1 MAGLFDTL
9 GTATRGL
16 QVVQSGIATTGHNI
30 ANADTPGYTRQRSV
44 IEASLPQMT
53 NAGAIGTGVE
63 QISVERILDRFVA
76 ERLVRET
83 SRQATLD
90 TEASI
95 YRQLESVVT
104 SQDGEG
110 LTGDLT
116 SFFDSLHDLSNA
128 IGLGQEAE
136 RAQLLAAGQSLVDSI
151 HRHDTQL
158 RELQQGANRGIS
170 SLLADVNAISAEIAS
185 LNQKIAAAEVM
196 APANDLRDQ
205 REQLVLSLAEKV
217 DISLVTDNQG
227 MLSVRISGGLPL
239 VDKDLAAR
247 LDAVVDPA
255 DPNPFDPSFVQVHY
269 TGAGSSFDATALLRG
284 GELGGL
290 IDARDAILAGAIREL
305 DAFAYSVSESFN
317 ALHRGGLGLVDG
329 AAHDFFADLSGLP
342 SVNDAARNFGLSA
355 DIDPTQGGTI
365 RNIAAGSVANPV
377 TGGPEAALGDTT
389 WVVEQLNKL
398 RTANVP
404 TYLAGDV
411 PGTPTGAATSL
422 VNSLGR
428 WIGDIG
434 QGARSA
440 ERSLA
445 QQDSVLAAVRNRR
458 DEVSGVSIDEEVA
471 ELVKLQ
477 ASFQANA
484 KVLSTISTMLDDLF
498 AAL

>member
-9 GTATRGL
+9 GTAARGL
-16 QVVQSGIATTGHNI
+16 KVVQSGIATTGHNI
-30 ANADTPGYTRQRSV
+30 ANADTPGYTRQRS
-44 IEASLPQMT
+44 ILEASLPQMT

-76 ERLVRET
+76 ERMVRET

-90 TEASI
+90 TKASV

-104 SQDGEG
+104 SQEGEG
-110 LTGDLT
+110 LAGDLT
-116 SFFDSLHDLSNA
+116 SFFDALDDLSNA
-128 IGLGQEAE
+128 IAPGQEAE
-136 RAQLLAAGQSLVDSI
+136 RAQLVAAGQSLVDSI
-151 HRHDTQL
+151 GRYDSQL
-158 RELQQGANRGIS
+158 RELQRGADRGIS
-170 SLLADVNAISAEIAS
+170 GILSEVNAISAEIAS
-185 LNQKIAAAEVM
+185 LNQKIAVAEVT

-205 REQLVLSLAEKV
+205 RDQLVLSLAEKV
-217 DISLVTDNQG
+217 DIALVTDNQG

-247 LDAVVDPA
+247 LEAVVDPA

-269 TGAGSSFDATALLRG
+269 DGAGSSFDATALLRG

-290 IDARDAILAGAIREL
+290 IEARDSILGGAIREL
-305 DAFAYSVSESFN
+305 DAFAYSVAESFN
-317 ALHRGGLGLVDG
+317 AVHRGGLGLVDG
-329 AAHDFFADLSGLP
+329 AAHDFFADLTGQP
-342 SVNDAARNFGLSA
+342 SVNDAARNFALSA
-355 DIDPTQGGTI
+355 DIDPAQGGTI
-365 RNIAAGSVANPV
+365 RNIAAGAVANPV
-377 TGGPEAALGDTT
+377 TGGPEAAAGDTA
-389 WVVEQLNKL
+389 WVRDQLKAL
-398 RTANVP
+398 RTASVAS
-404 TYLAGDV
+404 YLAGDV
-411 PGTPTGAATSL
+411 PGTPTGTSTTL
-422 VNSLGR
+422 VSSLGR

-434 QGARSA
+434 QGAQSA

-484 KVLSTISTMLDDLF
+484 KVLSTITTMLDDLF

>member
-53 NAGAIGTGVE
+53 GAGAIGTGVE
-63 QISVERILDRFVA
+63 QISVERIFDRFVA

-90 TEASI
+90 TQASI

-104 SQDGEG
+104 SQEGEG
-110 LTGDLT
+110 LAGDLT
-116 SFFDSLHDLSNA
+116 SFFDALDDLSNA
-128 IGLGQEAE
+128 IAPGQEAE
-136 RAQLLAAGQSLVDSI
+136 RTQLVAAGQSLVDSI
-151 HRHDTQL
+151 HRYDTQL
-158 RELQQGANRGIS
+158 RELQSAADRGIS
-170 SLLADVNAISAEIAS
+170 GLLSEVNAISAEIAA
-185 LNQKIAAAEVM
+185 LNQKIAAAEVT

-217 DISLVTDNQG
+217 DIALVTDNQG
-227 MLSVRISGGLPL
+227 MLSIRISGGLPL
-239 VDKDLAAR
+239 VDKDIAAR

-255 DPNPFDPSFVQVHY
+255 DPNPFDASFVQVHY

-290 IDARDAILAGAIREL
+290 IEARDAILGGAIREL
-305 DAFAYSVSESFN
+305 DAFAYTVADRFN
-317 ALHRGGLGLVDG
+317 QVHRGGLGLVDG
-329 AAHDFFADLSGLP
+329 AAHDFFTDLSGQP
-342 SVNDAARNFGLSA
+342 SVNDAARNFGLSS
-355 DIDPTQGGTI
+355 DIDPSQGGTI
-365 RNIAAGSVANPV
+365 RNIAAGAAANPV
-377 TGGPEAALGDTT
+377 TGGPEAAPGDTG
-389 WVVEQLNKL
+389 WVEQLKDL
-398 RTANVP
+398 RRASTP

-411 PGTPTGAATSL
+411 PGTPTGSPTSM
-422 VNSLGR
+422 VSSLGR

-484 KVLSTISTMLDDLF
+484 KVLSTITTMLDDLF

>member
-63 QISVERILDRFVA
+63 QLSVERIFDRFVA

-104 SQDGEG
+104 SQEGEG
-110 LTGDLT
+110 LAGDLT
-116 SFFDSLHDLSNA
+116 SFFDALDDLSNA
-128 IGLGQEAE
+128 IAPGQEAE
-136 RAQLLAAGQSLVDSI
+136 RTQLVAAGQSLVDSI
-151 HRHDTQL
+151 HRYDTQL
-158 RELQQGANRGIS
+158 RELQRGADRGIS
-170 SLLADVNAISAEIAS
+170 GVLSEVNAISAEIAS
-185 LNQKIAAAEVM
+185 LNKKIAAAEAT

-205 REQLVLSLAEKV
+205 RDQLVLSLAEKV
-217 DISLVTDNQG
+217 DIALVTDNQG

-239 VDKDLAAR
+239 VDKDIAAR

-290 IDARDAILAGAIREL
+290 IDARDGILGGAIREL
-305 DAFAYSVSESFN
+305 DAFAYTVADRFN
-317 ALHRGGLGLVDG
+317 QVHRGGLGLVDG
-329 AAHDFFADLSGLP
+329 AAHDFFADLSGQP
-342 SVNDAARNFGLSA
+342 SVNDAARNFALSA
-355 DIDPTQGGTI
+355 DIDPSQGGSI
-365 RNIAAGSVANPV
+365 RHIAAGATANPV
-377 TGGPEAALGDTT
+377 TGGPEAAPGDTG
-389 WVVEQLNKL
+389 WIEQLKNL
-398 RTANVP
+398 RTATGAN
-404 TYLAGDV
+404 YLAGDV
-411 PGTPTGAATSL
+411 PGTPTGSPTSM
-422 VNSLGR
+422 VSSLGR

-484 KVLSTISTMLDDLF
+484 KVLSTITTMLDDLF

>member
-44 IEASLPQMT
+44 IEASLPQLT
-53 NAGAIGTGVE
+53 GAGAIGTGVE

-95 YRQLESVVT
+95 YRQVEAVVT
-104 SQDGEG
+104 SQEGEG
-110 LTGDLT
+110 LAGDLT
-116 SFFDSLHDLSNA
+116 SFFDSLDDLSNA
-128 IGLGQEAE
+128 IAPGQEAE

-151 HRHDTQL
+151 HRYDTQL
-158 RELQQGANRGIS
+158 RELQRGADRGIS
-170 SLLADVNAISAEIAS
+170 SLLSEVNAISAEIAS
-185 LNQKIAAAEVM
+185 LNQKIVVAEVT

-205 REQLVLSLAEKV
+205 REQLILALAEKV

-239 VDKDLAAR
+239 VDRDLAAR
-247 LDAVVDPA
+247 LEAVVDPL
-255 DPNPFDPSFVQVHY
+255 DPNPFDPGFAQVHY
-269 TGAGSSFDATALLRG
+269 TGAGTSFDATALVRG

-290 IDARDAILAGAIREL
+290 IDARDSILAGAIREL
-305 DAFAYSVSESFN
+305 DAFAYTVAERFN
-317 ALHRGGLGLVDG
+317 AVHRGGLGLVDG
-329 AAHDFFADLSGLP
+329 AAHDFFADLSGQP

-355 DIDPTQGGTI
+355 DIDPSQGGTV

-377 TGGPEAALGDTT
+377 TGGPEAALGDTV
-389 WVVEQLNKL
+389 WVEQLKNL
-398 RTANVP
+398 RTTSGA

-411 PGTPTGAATSL
+411 PGTPTGTSTSL
-422 VNSLGR
+422 VSSLGR
-428 WIGDIG
+428 WISDIG
-434 QGARSA
+434 QGARTA

-484 KVLSTISTMLDDLF
+484 KVLSTINTMLDDLF

>member
-16 QVVQSGIATTGHNI
+16 QVVQSGLATTGHNI
-30 ANADTPGYTRQRSV
+30 ANADTPGYTRQRAV

-53 NAGAIGTGVE
+53 GAGAIGTGVE

-90 TEASI
+90 TQASI
-95 YRQLESVVT
+95 YRQLESVVS
-104 SQDGEG
+104 SQEGEG
-110 LTGDLT
+110 LAGDLT
-116 SFFDSLHDLSNA
+116 SFFDALDDLSNA
-128 IGLGQEAE
+128 IAPGQEAE
-136 RAQLLAAGQSLVDSI
+136 RAQLVAAGQSLVDSI
-151 HRHDTQL
+151 RRTDGQL
-158 RELQQGANRGIS
+158 RELQRGADRSIS
-170 SLLADVNAISAEIAS
+170 SVLNEVNAISAEIAA
-185 LNQKIAAAEVM
+185 LNQKIAVAEVT

-205 REQLVLSLAEKV
+205 RDQLVLALAEKV
-217 DISLVTDNQG
+217 DIALVTDNQG

-239 VDKDLAAR
+239 VDKDIAAR

-269 TGAGSSFDATALLRG
+269 TGAGSSFDATSLLRG

-290 IDARDAILAGAIREL
+290 IEARDAVLGGAIRQL
-305 DAFAYSVSESFN
+305 DAFAYTVAERFN
-317 ALHRGGLGLVDG
+317 AIHRGGLGLVDG
-329 AAHDFFADLSGLP
+329 AAHDFFADLSGQP
-342 SVNDAARNFGLSA
+342 SVNDAARNFALSA
-355 DIDPTQGGTI
+355 DVDPSQGGSLG
-365 RNIAAGSVANPV
+365 NIAAGSAANPV
-377 TGGPEAALGDTT
+377 TGGPEAAPGDTT
-389 WVVEQLNKL
+389 WVERLKDL
-398 RTANVP
+398 RTTNVAS
-404 TYLAGDV
+404 YLAGDV
-411 PGTPTGAATSL
+411 PGTPTGTSTSL
-422 VNSLGR
+422 VSSLGR

-445 QQDSVLAAVRNRR
+445 QQDSVLTAVRNRR

>member
-63 QISVERILDRFVA
+63 QISVERIFDRFVA

-83 SRQATLD
+83 SRQATLG
-90 TEASI
+90 TQASI
-95 YRQLESVVT
+95 YRQLESVVS
-104 SQDGEG
+104 SQEGEG
-110 LTGDLT
+110 LAGDLT
-116 SFFDSLHDLSNA
+116 SFFDALDDLSNA
-128 IGLGQEAE
+128 IAPGQEAE
-136 RAQLLAAGQSLVDSI
+136 RSQLVAAGQSLVDSV
-151 HRHDTQL
+151 HRYDTQL
-158 RELQQGANRGIS
+158 RELQRAADRGIS
-170 SLLADVNAISAEIAS
+170 GLLSEVNAISAEIAS
-185 LNQKIAAAEVM
+185 LNQKIATAEVT

-217 DISLVTDNQG
+217 DIALVTDNQG
-227 MLSVRISGGLPL
+227 MLSIRISGGLPL

-247 LDAVVDPA
+247 LEAVVDPA

-269 TGAGSSFDATALLRG
+269 NGAGSSFDATALLRG

-290 IDARDAILAGAIREL
+290 IEARDSILGGAIREL
-305 DAFAYSVSESFN
+305 DAFAYSVAESFN
-317 ALHRGGLGLVDG
+317 AVHRGGLGLVDG
-329 AAHDFFADLSGLP
+329 AAHDFFADLTGQP

-355 DIDPTQGGTI
+355 DIDPSQGGTI
-365 RNIAAGSVANPV
+365 RHIAAGAAANPV
-377 TGGPEAALGDTT
+377 TGGPEAAPGDTG
-389 WVVEQLNKL
+389 WVEELKNL
-398 RTANVP
+398 RGASVP

-411 PGTPTGAATSL
+411 PGTPTGSPTSM
-422 VNSLGR
+422 VSSLGR